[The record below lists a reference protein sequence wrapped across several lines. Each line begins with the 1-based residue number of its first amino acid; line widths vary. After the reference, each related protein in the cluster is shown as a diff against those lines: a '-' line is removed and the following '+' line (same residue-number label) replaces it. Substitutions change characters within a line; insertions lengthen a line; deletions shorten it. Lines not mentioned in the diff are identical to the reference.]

1 MNYAI
6 YAISTG
12 KIESLQYEDRRP
24 MKSALN
30 KKPIQEK
37 MWLSRTG
44 FLEDEQEY
52 KDHGGPDKAVCLY
65 SKSNYAMWQDVI
77 QPLPDSALIGENIT
91 VYAIDE
97 TELFFGDQYR
107 LGEAIIEVSEI
118 REPCWKL
125 QSKYGYSQLVKDM
138 SKSGKTGCYFRVIKE
153 GFVSPNSNLSL
164 VQHAPEPTRLSVQE
178 LNDIYYNDRKNKE
191 RIAYALNNPYLTEKR
206 KSVLE
211 KMLAQATMK

>member
-30 KKPIQEK
+30 KSPSKKNVAFSDRI
-37 MWLSRTG
+37 
-44 FLEDEQEY
+44 LEDEQEY

-77 QPLPDSALIGENIT
+77 QPLPDSALFGENIT

-97 TELFFGDQYR
+97 TELFFR
-107 LGEAIIEVSEI
+107 
-118 REPCWKL
+118 
-125 QSKYGYSQLVKDM
+125 
-138 SKSGKTGCYFRVIKE
+138 
-153 GFVSPNSNLSL
+153 
-164 VQHAPEPTRLSVQE
+164 
-178 LNDIYYNDRKNKE
+178 
-191 RIAYALNNPYLTEKR
+191 
-206 KSVLE
+206 
-211 KMLAQATMK
+211 